1 MLREL
6 LWISFLKVQFPYSLD
21 YLPFYCN
28 QNIRSY
34 FTSCVSFTQIVTFIA
49 QPGGLGLFR
58 QQLNR
63 NETNGVQC
71 PQSVSCMPAPWC
83 RRTVDTNGCTKCRCS
98 MGKWHFFVYSQHQM
112 VQWSFLSC
120 ILLLFQQP
128 NCIDWINR
136 CHIRSLTEI
145 QLFCYHFH
153 VLSVELWEAS
163 CKSVYFPLIENM
175 G

>member
-6 LWISFLKVQFPYSLD
+6 LWISLFKVQFPYSLD
-21 YLPFYCN
+21 YLPFNSN

-58 QQLNR
+58 QQLKR

-98 MGKWHFFVYSQHQM
+98 MGRWHFFLY
-112 VQWSFLSC
+112 QWSFLSS
-120 ILLLFQQP
+120 IFLLFQQS
-128 NCIDWINR
+128 NCIYWIHL

-145 QLFCYHFH
+145 
-153 VLSVELWEAS
+153 
-163 CKSVYFPLIENM
+163 
-175 G
+175 